1 MIDGI
6 WCDVKIPDSKK
17 RVTQYIAKETNFA
30 PTKKIFFSPGE
41 EVEQRRNYQ
50 EGCCWESK
58 AQGQNVG
65 STKLWTIQEAGLP
78 QQVAKFKVRENPF
91 SFFGRIFLRF
101 LTDHK
106 QQLLEKNDLQ

>member
-1 MIDGI
+1 MEIKETP
-6 WCDVKIPDSKK
+6 V
-17 RVTQYIAKETNFA
+17 AKATNFA
-30 PTKKIFFSPGE
+30 PAYKEKNIFLPGE

-101 LTDHK
+101 FDRS
-106 QQLLEKNDLQ
+106 

>member
-30 PTKKIFFSPGE
+30 PAYKEKNIFLPGE

-50 EGCCWESK
+50 EGCC
-58 AQGQNVG
+58 
-65 STKLWTIQEAGLP
+65 
-78 QQVAKFKVRENPF
+78 
-91 SFFGRIFLRF
+91 
-101 LTDHK
+101 
-106 QQLLEKNDLQ
+106 